1 MPREIVTL
9 QVGQCGNQL
18 GRAFWHRSLH
28 EHAANATTSSFPG
41 PGGSSRTAS
50 QFSESMSTF
59 FSNSNPPP
67 SGKPLPPG
75 SEILDLKARACLID
89 TEDGVVSETLRGP
102 LRDLFASRQTLHD
115 VSGAGNNWAHGYHGY
130 GDRYE
135 EAIAEL
141 VRSQAEPCDSLQSFF
156 LMHSLGG
163 GTGSGLG
170 TRVLQLLADEY
181 RGVYRFAT
189 SVLPSKD
196 GKGGDSDVVV
206 APYNTVGARRAPP
219 RENPDRFTPDT
230 PDNAA
235 RTNLR
240 PRKYPLLSPWFSG
253 PAFCGR
259 LRRLPLP
266 RPPSKIKSPAGQTFH
281 STPADPPTRTRM
293 IPPAGVS
300 LMTHTPPPPPP
311 PLHVFLHDV
320 YPSPSTHPV
329 VFVPDLHLHHGAVD
343 TDFSN
348 FREKH
353 VCFTWFQTDRI
364 VMCSS

>member
-219 RENPDRFTPDT
+219 RENPRHTPTMLREPTCGRENTPSSRHGFRGPRFAVAFVACRSLAPRRRSSPPPDRHFIVP
-230 PDNAA
+230 P
-235 RTNLR
+235 RTL
-240 PRKYPLLSPWFSG
+240 PRG
-253 PAFCGR
+253 PA
-259 LRRLPLP
+259 
-266 RPPSKIKSPAGQTFH
+266 
-281 STPADPPTRTRM
+281 
-293 IPPAGVS
+293 
-300 LMTHTPPPPPP
+300 
-311 PLHVFLHDV
+311 
-320 YPSPSTHPV
+320 
-329 VFVPDLHLHHGAVD
+329 
-343 TDFSN
+343 
-348 FREKH
+348 
-353 VCFTWFQTDRI
+353 
-364 VMCSS
+364 